1 MSGHKRIMWMDW
13 TFHNLTILARGKQLR
28 YFNSTWQ
35 SFYIDSF
42 IAANR
47 DAPIYWRCEWLS
59 ESQKSVCK
67 APWAPSSANLLNMW
81 ALQNVLE
88 PPKPDSHPSQQSQ
101 TAQYSQTHPASS
113 SVARIRLQ
121 RYNVQLAIYN
131 ALQCAMKN
139 IMETIQYLWRGGCNQ
154 FISKTLH
161 TCIAVKTLHFTVHDR
176 ICLQILV
183 LLPELANCSET
194 ENPMCKAGTTIHLD
208 TEAGRQHSFHNIW

>member
-1 MSGHKRIMWMDW
+1 MWGQWWRMWMDW

-35 SFYIDSF
+35 RFYIDSF

-67 APWAPSSANLLNMW
+67 APWAPSSGNLLNIW
-81 ALQNVLE
+81 ALQNVLD
-88 PPKPDSHPSQQSQ
+88 PPKPDSPPGQQSQ

-131 ALQCAMKN
+131 VRWRILWKQYN
-139 IMETIQYLWRGGCNQ
+139 IFGGGGCNQ
-154 FISKTLH
+154 FISNTLFTSLCTTGYVYKYWCFCQSWPTVLKQKTQ
-161 TCIAVKTLHFTVHDR
+161 CA
-176 ICLQILV
+176 
-183 LLPELANCSET
+183 
-194 ENPMCKAGTTIHLD
+194 
-208 TEAGRQHSFHNIW
+208 RQAPLRQGGSLHNIW

>member
-1 MSGHKRIMWMDW
+1 MWGQWWRMWMDW
-13 TFHNLTILARGKQLR
+13 TFHNLTILSRGKPLR

-59 ESQKSVCK
+59 VSQKSVCK
-67 APWAPSSANLLNMW
+67 APWAPSSGNLLNIW

-88 PPKPDSHPSQQSQ
+88 PPKPDSPPRARSAKSNSTIQPDTSSQQLGCPNQ
-101 TAQYSQTHPASS
+101 ITT
-113 SVARIRLQ
+113 LQ
-121 RYNVQLAIYN
+121 CTIGN
-131 ALQCAMKN
+131 LQCAMKN

-183 LLPELANCSET
+183 LLSELANCSET
-194 ENPMCKAGTTIHLD
+194 ENPMCKAGTT
-208 TEAGRQHSFHNIW
+208 EAGRQHS